1 MIYWSKRFIQNPPSL
16 ITGWT
21 MSNLHYNRSILFHSF
36 LQNFL
41 NSLILEGFPAR
52 TESSCP
58 WASGHKVMGRH
69 SPSGFVCMMFLL
81 ECCVSFVPDVM
92 EPMSSRKFYFW
103 LISPENIIQKFWGS
117 WRCFLVNLRWTF
129 CLLFGQHCFTLSLTS
144 TMVAILAQCLS
155 YCGVMT
161 IDLCQ

>member
-1 MIYWSKRFIQNPPSL
+1 
-16 ITGWT
+16 

-41 NSLILEGFPAR
+41 NSLILEGSPAR

-69 SPSGFVCMMFLL
+69 SPSGFVCIMFLL

-92 EPMSSRKFYFW
+92 EPMCSRKFYFW

-117 WRCFLVNLRWTF
+117 WRCFLVNLRWTL
-129 CLLFGQHCFTLSLTS
+129 CLLFGQHWFTLSNLYHGCHFS
-144 TMVAILAQCLS
+144 PVPFVLWSHEHWPLS
-155 YCGVMT
+155 VIMPGCSYFNCT
-161 IDLCQ
+161 QLLNTFS